1 MTREELLLKILCGP
15 HMSEK
20 ASTAIKRNNTIVLKV
35 ARDATKSKIKNAIHK
50 IFEVEVKNVNTLLVK
65 GKMKV
70 HSQKKRGRKNSWKK
84 AYVTLKEGQKI
95 DFIGTT
101 Q

>member
-1 MTREELLLKILCGP
+1 MNREELLLKILCAP
-15 HMSEK
+15 HVSEK
-20 ASTAIKRNNTIVLKV
+20 ASIAIKKNNTIVLKV
-35 ARDATKSKIKNAIHK
+35 ARDATKSKIKCAIHK

-65 GKMKV
+65 GKIKS
-70 HSQKKRGRKNSWKK
+70 HGQKKRSCKKSWKK

-95 DFIGTT
+95 DFIGST

>member
-1 MTREELLLKILCGP
+1 MNREVLLLKILSAP
-15 HMSEK
+15 HVSEK
-20 ASTAIKRNNTIVLKV
+20 ASIAIKKNNTIVLKV
-35 ARDATKSKIKNAIHK
+35 ARDATKSKIKCAIHK

-65 GKMKV
+65 GKIKANN
-70 HSQKKRGRKNSWKK
+70 QKKRSRRYSWKK

-95 DFIGTT
+95 DFIGST